1 MLLSL
6 LLVFTA
12 ASASAETIDDLVLR
26 NGSYYKKFSDTPYKG
41 KISGEVNTSFTNGQ
55 LNGPWLKYHKNGQ
68 LFEKGTYE
76 TGKKTGFWQYYTK
89 VGQEKTIAFW
99 KEGIKIPDCITGT
112 YSSEGRCFEK
122 TMFYMGEFNLTGEY
136 DGHGVEWD
144 LRISRTYEGEWLD
157 GKKNGQGTATYST
170 GSEYVGNWLDDKM
183 HGQGTSTYADG
194 DKYIGDWKDNKRHGQ
209 GTYTWANGNKYVG
222 ESKND
227 KIHGLGTYIWKSGR
241 TFKGNWKDSRRHGQ
255 GTYTG
260 WGKNKYVGE
269 YKDGVRS
276 GKGTQTDEKST
287 YVGDWK
293 DGKKH
298 GRGTLTKQN
307 GPYEIVYVGQ
317 FKNGLKNGIGYEF
330 STGKRNSKKW
340 ESKKYNHGEWKDDL
354 FIGE

>member
-12 ASASAETIDDLVLR
+12 ASANAETIDDLVLR
-26 NGSYYKKFSDTPYKG
+26 NGSYYKKFSDTPYNG
-41 KISGEVNTSFTNGQ
+41 KILGEVNTSFTNGK

-68 LFEKGTYE
+68 LFEKGAYE

-89 VGQEKTIAFW
+89 VGQEKTIVFW

-122 TMFYMGEFNLTGEY
+122 KMFYMGEFNLTGEY

-170 GSEYVGNWLDDKM
+170 GSQYVGNWLDDKR
-183 HGQGTSTYADG
+183 
-194 DKYIGDWKDNKRHGQ
+194 NGQ
-209 GTYTWANGNKYVG
+209 GTYTWTNGKKYAG
-222 ESKND
+222 EWKND
-227 KIHGLGTYIWKSGR
+227 KIHGQGTL
-241 TFKGNWKDSRRHGQ
+241 TFANGQKYVGEFQNDKIHGQ

-269 YKDGVRS
+269 YKNGVRS

-298 GRGTLTKQN
+298 GQGTLTKQN

-317 FKNGLKNGIGYEF
+317 FKNGLKNGTGYEF

-340 ESKKYNHGEWKDDL
+340 ESEKYNHGEWKDDL